1 MNAQLKDGPRMKT
14 SPLGVALI
22 KQFEGLRTCAY
33 LDAAGIWTIGYG
45 HTGEGVRSGV
55 RVDAAQAE
63 ALLHE
68 DLAAAEEAVRALV
81 TQPLAQ
87 PSFDALVSF
96 VFNLGAAAFGGS
108 TLLRKLNAG
117 DLEGAA
123 AEFERWRYA
132 GGRVLPG
139 LLRRRIAERTLFLSP
154 YPTQAA
160 MRK

>member
-1 MNAQLKDGPRMKT
+1 MNAPVTDISRMQT
-14 SPLGVALI
+14 SDLGVALI

-45 HTGEGVRSGV
+45 HTGEDVRSGA
-55 RVDAAQAE
+55 RIRPEDAERLLRADLAVAE
-63 ALLHE
+63 AAIHT
-68 DLAAAEEAVRALV
+68 LV

-87 PSFDALVSF
+87 PSFDALASF
-96 VFNLGAAAFGGS
+96 VFNVGAQAFAGS

-117 DLEGAA
+117 DTEGAA

-132 GGRVLPG
+132 GGRALPG

-154 YPTQAA
+154 QPVDAPV
-160 MRK
+160 RK

>member
-1 MNAQLKDGPRMKT
+1 MNAMGMHT
-14 SPLGVALI
+14 SALGVALI

-45 HTGEGVRSGV
+45 HTGDEVRSGF
-55 RVDAAQAE
+55 RIDAAQAD
-63 ALLHE
+63 ALLRK
-68 DLAAAEEAVRALV
+68 DLGTAEEAVRAWV

-96 VFNLGAAAFGGS
+96 VFNVGATAFAGS
-108 TLLRKLNAG
+108 TLLRKLNEG
-117 DLEGAA
+117 DMEGAA

-154 YPTQAA
+154 HPAGVA
-160 MRK
+160 LRK

>member
-1 MNAQLKDGPRMKT
+1 MHT
-14 SPLGVALI
+14 SALGVALI

-45 HTGEGVRSGV
+45 HTGDDVRSGF
-55 RVDAAQAE
+55 RIDAAQAD
-63 ALLHE
+63 ALLRK
-68 DLAAAEEAVRALV
+68 DLGTAEEAVRAWV

-96 VFNLGAAAFGGS
+96 VFNVGATAFAGS
-108 TLLRKLNAG
+108 TLLRKLNEG
-117 DLEGAA
+117 DMEGAA

-154 YPTQAA
+154 HPAGVA
-160 MRK
+160 LRK

>member
-1 MNAQLKDGPRMKT
+1 MNAQTMRT
-14 SPLGVALI
+14 SPLGIALI

-45 HTGEGVRSGV
+45 HTGDEVRSGLRIDV
-55 RVDAAQAE
+55 AQAE
-63 ALLHE
+63 ALLRQ
-68 DLAAAEEAVRALV
+68 DLHVAEEAVRALV

-87 PSFDALVSF
+87 ASFDALTSF
-96 VFNLGAAAFGGS
+96 VFNVGAAAFGGS

-117 DLEGAA
+117 DVEGAA

-154 YPTQAA
+154 HPLNAA

>member
-1 MNAQLKDGPRMKT
+1 MNAQPHATLMKT

-22 KQFEGLRTCAY
+22 KQFEGLRTGAY

-45 HTGEGVRSGV
+45 HTGAEVRSGS
-55 RVDAAQAE
+55 RIDAAQAD
-63 ALLHE
+63 ALLRG
-68 DLAAAEEAVRALV
+68 DLAQAEETIHALV
-81 TQPLAQ
+81 TRPLAQ
-87 PSFDALVSF
+87 ASFDALASF
-96 VFNLGAAAFGGS
+96 VFNVGAAAFAGS
-108 TLLRKLNAG
+108 TLLRKLNGG
-117 DLEGAA
+117 DIEGAA

-154 YPTQAA
+154 HPVDAA

>member
-1 MNAQLKDGPRMKT
+1 MNAMGMHT
-14 SPLGVALI
+14 SALGVALI

-45 HTGEGVRSGV
+45 HTGDDVRSGF
-55 RVDAAQAE
+55 RIDAAQAD
-63 ALLHE
+63 ALLRK
-68 DLAAAEEAVRALV
+68 DLGTAEEAVRAWV

-96 VFNLGAAAFGGS
+96 VFNVGATAFAGS
-108 TLLRKLNAG
+108 TLLRKLNEG
-117 DLEGAA
+117 DMEGAA

-154 YPTQAA
+154 HPAGVA
-160 MRK
+160 LRK

>member
-1 MNAQLKDGPRMKT
+1 MNTAAMKT
-14 SPLGVALI
+14 SALGIALI

-45 HTGEGVRSGV
+45 HTGDEVRSGA
-55 RVDAAQAE
+55 RIDAAQAD
-63 ALLHE
+63 ALLRQ
-68 DLAAAEEAVRALV
+68 DLDAAEASVRALV
-81 TQPLAQ
+81 TQPLVQA
-87 PSFDALVSF
+87 SFDALASF
-96 VFNLGAAAFGGS
+96 VFNIGATAFAGS
-108 TLLRKLNAG
+108 TLLRRLNAA
-117 DLEGAA
+117 DFEGAA

-154 YPTQAA
+154 YPTAIA

>member
-1 MNAQLKDGPRMKT
+1 MNAMGMHT
-14 SPLGVALI
+14 SALGVALI

-45 HTGEGVRSGV
+45 HTGDEVRSGL
-55 RVDAAQAE
+55 RIDAAQAD
-63 ALLHE
+63 ALLRK
-68 DLAAAEEAVRALV
+68 DLGHAEEAVRAWV

-87 PSFDALVSF
+87 ASFDALVSF
-96 VFNLGAAAFGGS
+96 VFNVGATAFAGS
-108 TLLRKLNAG
+108 TLLRKLNEG
-117 DLEGAA
+117 DVEGAA

-154 YPTQAA
+154 HPAGVA
-160 MRK
+160 LRK

>member
-1 MNAQLKDGPRMKT
+1 MSAATMHT
-14 SPLGVALI
+14 SPLGIALI
-22 KQFEGLRTCAY
+22 TQFEGLRTSAY

-45 HTGEGVRSGV
+45 HTDDEVRSGS
-55 RVDAAQAE
+55 RIDTGEADALLRQDLSAAE
-63 ALLHE
+63 ATI
-68 DLAAAEEAVRALV
+68 RTLV

-87 PSFDALVSF
+87 ASFDALVSF
-96 VFNLGAAAFGGS
+96 VFNVGAAAFAGS
-108 TLLRKLNAG
+108 ALLRKLNSG
-117 DLEGAA
+117 DVEGAA

-154 YPTQAA
+154 HPASIA

>member
-1 MNAQLKDGPRMKT
+1 MNVPLMKT
-14 SPLGVALI
+14 SALGIALI
-22 KQFEGLRTCAY
+22 KQFEGLRTGAY

-45 HTGEGVRSGV
+45 HTGQQVGSGM
-55 RVDAAQAE
+55 RIDAATAE
-63 ALLHE
+63 AWLRQ
-68 DLAAAEEAVRALV
+68 DLATAEEAIHSLV
-81 TQPLAQ
+81 TQTLPQA
-87 PSFDALVSF
+87 SFDALVSF
-96 VFNLGAAAFGGS
+96 VFNVGTAAFAGS

-117 DLEGAA
+117 DVEGAA

-154 YPTQAA
+154 HPVTAA

>member
-1 MNAQLKDGPRMKT
+1 MNTQTMRT
-14 SPLGVALI
+14 SPLGIALI

-45 HTGEGVRSGV
+45 HTGDEVRSGL
-55 RVDAAQAE
+55 RIDAAQAE
-63 ALLHE
+63 ALLRQ
-68 DLAAAEEAVRALV
+68 DLQTAEEAVCALV

-87 PSFDALVSF
+87 ASFDALTSF
-96 VFNLGAAAFGGS
+96 VFNVGAAAFGGS
-108 TLLRKLNAG
+108 TLLRKLNVG
-117 DLEGAA
+117 DVEGAA

-132 GGRVLPG
+132 GGRVVPG

-154 YPTQAA
+154 HAVDTA

>member
-1 MNAQLKDGPRMKT
+1 MNAPLMKT
-14 SPLGVALI
+14 SALGVALV

-45 HTGEGVRSGV
+45 HTGDDVRSGV
-55 RVDAAQAE
+55 RIDAAEAE
-63 ALLHE
+63 ALLRQ
-68 DLAAAEEAVRALV
+68 DLAAAEEAVHALV

-96 VFNLGAAAFGGS
+96 VFNIGAAAFAGS

-117 DLEGAA
+117 DIEGAA

-154 YPTQAA
+154 HPAGVA
-160 MRK
+160 VRK

>member
-1 MNAQLKDGPRMKT
+1 MNIAPMKT
-14 SPLGVALI
+14 SALGIALI

-45 HTGEGVRSGV
+45 HTGEEVRSGA
-55 RVDAAQAE
+55 RIDAAQADR
-63 ALLHE
+63 LLRQ
-68 DLAAAEEAVRALV
+68 DLGVAEEAVRALV
-81 TQPLAQ
+81 TAPLAQ
-87 PSFDALVSF
+87 ASFDALASF
-96 VFNLGAAAFGGS
+96 VFNVGANAFAGS

-117 DLEGAA
+117 DPEGAA

-154 YPTQAA
+154 HPAGSA
-160 MRK
+160 LRK